1 MRTAASLDR
10 AVRKE
15 AQVLVKQAS
24 GLLDARK
31 RRSPRQDELRS
42 ATADTVAALDR
53 GDPRAVRQLLPALD
67 GLIDELAEPAGK
79 SILREYAESI
89 SIAIVIALVL
99 RAFVIEAFKIPSSSM
114 YPTLEIGDHIF
125 VSKFIYGV
133 RIPMSDAKIFQ
144 VRGPRRGE
152 VAVFLW
158 PCNHEKDFI
167 KRIVALEGDTVEV
180 RCNVLHVNG
189 QPVPAPIVNPN
200 DSFFDRQEYS
210 VVRHREVL
218 GEITYDTFQQS
229 SYEGEFPRLHDSVL
243 DPPSC
248 TGQDDVDPKRPPEVM
263 GKVVRTATA
272 DQVKADSCR
281 PQLHYVVP
289 PGHVFGMGDDRWNSN
304 DSRKWGAIPVNNLK
318 GKAVFIWLSLSNE
331 PGTSDFTSK
340 VRWSRMGNF
349 VH

>member
-1 MRTAASLDR
+1 MDR

-42 ATADTVAALDR
+42 TTADTVAALDR

-99 RAFVIEAFKIPSSSM
+99 RAFVVEAFKIPSSSM

-158 PCNHEKDFI
+158 PCNHDKDFI

-189 QPVPAPIVNPN
+189 QPVPAPIVN
-200 DSFFDRQEYS
+200 
-210 VVRHREVL
+210 
-218 GEITYDTFQQS
+218 
-229 SYEGEFPRLHDSVL
+229 LHDSFYDNDESGNSIL
-243 DPPSC
+243 RWS
-248 TGQDDVDPKRPPEVM
+248 
-263 GKVVRTATA
+263 ATA
-272 DQVKADSCR
+272 RSWARSPTTRSSSSRTRASSPGCTTACSIRR
-281 PQLHYVVP
+281 PA
-289 PGHVFGMGDDRWNSN
+289 PGRAMWIQS
-304 DSRKWGAIPVNNLK
+304 
-318 GKAVFIWLSLSNE
+318 
-331 PGTSDFTSK
+331 
-340 VRWSRMGNF
+340 VRPR
-349 VH
+349 